1 MKEGG
6 LSEEVINDRVRDI
19 LRVKFRH
26 RSVRCPHIRQ
36 TLPMPTVKWKKEE
49 NEAIALQASRE
60 SIVLLKNAGELLPLD
75 INSTKKIAV
84 CGPNANEEGYALT
97 HYGPLAVEVT
107 TVLEGI
113 QEKTKGKAE
122 VLYTK
127 GCDLVDSHWPESE
140 IIDYPLTDDEQAE
153 IDKAVE
159 NARQAD
165 VAIVVLGGGQRT
177 CGENKSRT
185 SLDLPGRQLQLLQAI
200 QATGKPVVLILING
214 RPLSINW
221 ADKFVPLSSK
231 PGIPAPKAEQP
242 WPTSSSA
249 TTTPVES

>member
-1 MKEGG
+1 M
-6 LSEEVINDRVRDI
+6 
-19 LRVKFRH
+19 
-26 RSVRCPHIRQ
+26 
-36 TLPMPTVKWKKEE
+36 
-49 NEAIALQASRE
+49 QASRE

-127 GCDLVDSHWPESE
+127 GCDLVDAHWPESE

-159 NARQAD
+159 MP
-165 VAIVVLGGGQRT
+165 VKLM
-177 CGENKSRT
+177 
-185 SLDLPGRQLQLLQAI
+185 LP
-200 QATGKPVVLILING
+200 
-214 RPLSINW
+214 S
-221 ADKFVPLSSK
+221 
-231 PGIPAPKAEQP
+231 
-242 WPTSSSA
+242 
-249 TTTPVES
+249 